1 MLKAICLRKE
11 SSVESHTMSIV
22 EISDTEME
30 IMLVI
35 WTQVSP
41 SVRDIVEAVYA
52 QHSQSLHTTVKSLLE
67 RLGKKGF
74 VECDRSDHVHRF
86 RALIAREAFVQSQ
99 IGKLADTVYS
109 GNVAPVLLSMVEK
122 VRLSK
127 KDRETI
133 EEILSK
139 LK

>member
-1 MLKAICLRKE
+1 
-11 SSVESHTMSIV
+11 MSLD

-30 IMLVI
+30 IMLVV
-35 WTQVSP
+35 WEKGNP
-41 SVRDIVEAVYA
+41 SVRDIVEAVYS
-52 QHSQSLHTTVKSLLE
+52 QHSQTLHTTVKSLLE
-67 RLGKKGF
+67 RLSKKGF

-86 RALIAREAFVQSQ
+86 RALIEREAFVQSQ
-99 IGKLADTVYS
+99 VGKLADNVYS

>member
-1 MLKAICLRKE
+1 
-11 SSVESHTMSIV
+11 
-22 EISDTEME
+22 ME
-30 IMLVI
+30 IMLVV
-35 WTQVSP
+35 WAQDGP
-41 SVRDIVEAVYA
+41 SVRDIVESIYSG
-52 QHSQSLHTTVKSLLE
+52 HSQSLHTTVKSLLE
-67 RLGKKGF
+67 RLSKKGF

-99 IGKLADTVYS
+99 VGKLADSVYS
-109 GNVAPVLLSMVEK
+109 GNIAPVLLSMVEK
-122 VRLSK
+122 IRLSK

>member
-1 MLKAICLRKE
+1 
-11 SSVESHTMSIV
+11 MSLD

-30 IMLVI
+30 IMLVV
-35 WTQVSP
+35 WEKGNP
-41 SVRDIVEAVYA
+41 SVRDIVEAVYS
-52 QHSQSLHTTVKSLLE
+52 QHSQTLHTTVKSLLE
-67 RLGKKGF
+67 RLSKKGF

-86 RALIAREAFVQSQ
+86 HALIEREAFVQSQ
-99 IGKLADTVYS
+99 VGKLADNVYS

>member
-1 MLKAICLRKE
+1 
-11 SSVESHTMSIV
+11 MSID

-30 IMLVI
+30 IMLVV
-35 WTQVSP
+35 WEQGNP
-41 SVRDIVEAVYA
+41 SVRDIVQAVYS
-52 QHSQSLHTTVKSLLE
+52 QHSQTLHTTVKSLLE
-67 RLGKKGF
+67 RLSKKGF

-86 RALIAREAFVQSQ
+86 RARIEREAFVQSRV
-99 IGKLADTVYS
+99 GKLADSVYS

>member
-1 MLKAICLRKE
+1 MTID
-11 SSVESHTMSIV
+11 
-22 EISDTEME
+22 EISDLEME
-30 IMLVI
+30 IMLVV
-35 WTQVSP
+35 WAQDGP
-41 SVRDIVEAVYA
+41 SVRDIVEAIYSG
-52 QHSQSLHTTVKSLLE
+52 HSQSLHTTVKSLLE
-67 RLGKKGF
+67 RLSKKGF

-99 IGKLADTVYS
+99 VGRLADSVYS
-109 GNVAPVLLSMVEK
+109 GNIAPVLLSMVEK
-122 VRLSK
+122 IRLSK

>member
-1 MLKAICLRKE
+1 MPID
-11 SSVESHTMSIV
+11 
-22 EISDTEME
+22 EISGTEME
-30 IMLVI
+30 IMLVV
-35 WTQVSP
+35 WAQESP

-52 QHSQSLHTTVKSLLE
+52 KHSQSLHTTVKSLLE
-67 RLGKKGF
+67 RLAKKGF

-86 RALIAREAFVQSQ
+86 RALIAREAFVESQ
-99 IGKLADTVYS
+99 VGKLADSVYS

>member
-1 MLKAICLRKE
+1 
-11 SSVESHTMSIV
+11 MSLD

-30 IMLVI
+30 IMLVV
-35 WTQVSP
+35 WGKGNP
-41 SVRDIVEAVYA
+41 SVRDIVEAVYS
-52 QHSQSLHTTVKSLLE
+52 QHSQTLHTTVKSLLE
-67 RLGKKGF
+67 RLSKKGF

-86 RALIAREAFVQSQ
+86 RALIEREAFVQSQ
-99 IGKLADTVYS
+99 VGKLADNVYS

>member
-1 MLKAICLRKE
+1 MTID
-11 SSVESHTMSIV
+11 
-22 EISDTEME
+22 EISDLEME
-30 IMLVI
+30 IMLVV
-35 WTQVSP
+35 WAQDGP
-41 SVRDIVEAVYA
+41 SVRDIVESIYSG
-52 QHSQSLHTTVKSLLE
+52 HSQSLHTTVKSLLE
-67 RLGKKGF
+67 RLSKKGF

-99 IGKLADTVYS
+99 VGKLADSVYS
-109 GNVAPVLLSMVEK
+109 GNIAPVLLSMVEK
-122 VRLSK
+122 IRLSK

>member
-1 MLKAICLRKE
+1 
-11 SSVESHTMSIV
+11 MSLD

-30 IMLVI
+30 IMLVV
-35 WTQVSP
+35 WEKKNP
-41 SVRDIVEAVYA
+41 SVRDIVQAVYS
-52 QHSQSLHTTVKSLLE
+52 QHSQTLHTTVKSLLE
-67 RLGKKGF
+67 RLNKKGF

-86 RALIAREAFVQSQ
+86 RALIERETFVQSQ
-99 IGKLADTVYS
+99 VGKLADNVYS